1 VDGSRTSE
9 RARVALLGLGCR
21 VSRSDLDALA
31 SALAPPF
38 AICEDG
44 AEADYVVVY
53 SCTVTA
59 DADAATRQAV
69 RRAAREHP
77 RADIVVAGCF
87 AELYP
92 EELRRLPGVA
102 AVVGTGLAGG
112 HEEVLRA
119 LYARRPGA
127 GPPSPPPP
135 GPPRPFH
142 HTRAFLKVE
151 DGCDASCAYCIVPRA
166 RGPARS
172 LPFEVALAHV
182 AELARA
188 SPEVVLT
195 GVHLGVYGRDL
206 VPARSLLELVRA
218 VEQGRLSRRV
228 RLSSIEPL
236 EVPPALFGGGR
247 PGALCEHLH
256 LPLQSGSDRVLA
268 AMRRPYRARDYA
280 RTVERVAA
288 EAADLCVGAD
298 VIAGFPGESEADHRA
313 TLALLDGLP
322 IAYLH
327 VFPFS
332 ARPGTAA
339 AAMGDP
345 VDPALARER
354 ASELRAFSRQRW
366 RAYAARHVG
375 REVEAVVERVQ
386 GGLATGT
393 ARSYLGVR
401 WPSSGERRGDLVRV
415 RVLSVEDETCRGSRA
430 VPEGAPWPP

>member
-44 AEADYVVVY
+44 EEADYVVVY
-53 SCTVTA
+53 TCTVTA

-77 RADIVVAGCF
+77 RADLVVTGCF
-87 AELYP
+87 AELHP
-92 EELRRLPGVA
+92 QELHRLPGVA
-102 AVVGTGLAGG
+102 AVVGAAGG
-112 HEEVLRA
+112 LEEVLRA

-127 GPPSPPPP
+127 GRPSPAHF
-135 GPPRPFH
+135 GPPRPYR

-151 DGCDASCAYCIVPRA
+151 DGCDAACAYCIVPRA

-218 VEQGRLSRRV
+218 VEQGRLARRV

-236 EVPPALFGGGR
+236 EVPPSLFGAGR

-288 EAADLCVGAD
+288 EKADLCVGAD
-298 VIAGFPGESEADHRA
+298 VMAGFPGETEADHRA
-313 TLALLDGLP
+313 TLALLEGLP

-339 AAMGDP
+339 AAMGHP

-354 ASELRAFSRQRW
+354 ASELRAFSQRRW
-366 RAYAARHVG
+366 RAYGARHVG
-375 REVEAVVERVQ
+375 REVEAVVERVED
-386 GGLATGT
+386 GLATGT

-401 WPSSGERRGDLVRV
+401 WPWSGERRGDLVRV

-430 VPEGAPWPP
+430 VPEGTRWPP